1 MKREELLLKL
11 LILAV
16 CWMLVT
22 YELSEGLSLPSNFLL
37 VFCYMWKYMK
47 VKGLR
52 LESP

>member
-1 MKREELLLKL
+1 MKREKLLLKL
-11 LILAV
+11 LILVV

-22 YELSEGLSLPSNFLL
+22 YELGEGLSLPNFLL
-37 VFCYMWKYMK
+37 VFCYMGKYMK

>member
-1 MKREELLLKL
+1 MKGEELLLKL

-22 YELSEGLSLPSNFLL
+22 YELGEGLSLPSNFLL